1 MGADHP
7 CRQVVEVVIPPY
19 HQRAEGVGL
28 HDPSGRDWEVAR
40 ALASVEVVVGL
51 QWEPGPRLVAGRV
64 LEPGRVRA
72 LVLAPA

>member
-7 CRQVVEVVIPPY
+7 CRQVVEVAIPPY
-19 HQRAEGVGL
+19 HQRAEVVGL
-28 HDPSGRDWEVAR
+28 HDPSGRDWGVAR

-51 QWEPGPRLVAGRV
+51 QWELGPRLVAGRV

-72 LVLAPA
+72 LVLTPA